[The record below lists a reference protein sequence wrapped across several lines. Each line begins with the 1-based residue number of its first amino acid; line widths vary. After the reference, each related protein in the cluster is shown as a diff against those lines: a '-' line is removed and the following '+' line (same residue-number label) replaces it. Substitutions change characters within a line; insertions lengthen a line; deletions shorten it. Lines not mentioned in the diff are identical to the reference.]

1 MRDIKLV
8 ATTRPMKEIPEDE
21 NFISVIIT
29 TEGQM
34 VEEKVAQ
41 GLGYGLEEESLRV
54 IKTIEGEWVPGKVKG
69 NPVNTRLLIPVRFG
83 LM

>member
-1 MRDIKLV
+1 
-8 ATTRPMKEIPEDE
+8 
-21 NFISVIIT
+21 
-29 TEGQM
+29 M

-69 NPVNTRLLIPVRFG
+69 NPVRWADVNARITGPLAVAFPILRHF
-83 LM
+83 